1 MITHKYKSNWQQILD
16 TNKKRLIDEYFLID
30 FEYIFQ
36 DTKCYIYLQEAA
48 KYKPGL

>member
-36 DTKCYIYLQEAA
+36 LARTFYIYN
-48 KYKPGL
+48 